1 MYVKNNFVNV
11 RPAANRIVATLLS
24 SQQQQKRDDV
34 AAGRVPGVFLL
45 AFPEGALVTDAAA
58 RFSGVAGQYD
68 AVRPRPP
75 DDLIAVITQW
85 AGLTRPDVVDL
96 GAGTGLSTAVWAGR
110 AARVFAVEPSEG
122 MRQRAERR
130 IAGAG
135 AGSGTRFTLVA
146 ATAEDTGL
154 PDGCADVVTASQS
167 MHWFD
172 PDRALPEIARLLR
185 PGGVLAA
192 YDCDWPPC
200 IDWQT
205 GAAWARV
212 AERAAEEEAR
222 RGIPAAHGGK
232 EHLGR
237 LRASGLFRH
246 CAEVAVHG
254 HDSGDA
260 DRLVALALSA
270 ITGAADFLDTGVTE
284 DELGVSAL
292 REVATRQLRAGLAW
306 WWTYRVHLAVR

>member
-1 MYVKNNFVNV
+1 M
-11 RPAANRIVATLLS
+11 P
-24 SQQQQKRDDV
+24 
-34 AAGRVPGVFLL
+34 
-45 AFPEGALVTDAAA
+45 DAAA

-75 DDLIAVITQW
+75 DDLITVIIQW
-85 AGLTRPDVVDL
+85 AGLTQPDVVDL
-96 GAGTGLSTAVWAGR
+96 GAGTGLSAVVWAGR
-110 AARVFAVEPSEG
+110 AGQVFAVEPTDG
-122 MRQRAERR
+122 MRRQAEHR
-130 IAGAG
+130 IADAG

-146 ATAEDTGL
+146 AAAEDTGL
-154 PDGCADVVTASQS
+154 PDGCADVVTASQA

-192 YDCDWPPC
+192 YDCDWPPG
-200 IDWQT
+200 IDWET
-205 GAAWARV
+205 GAAWDRV
-212 AERAAEEEAR
+212 AERAAEEQAR

-246 CAEVAVHG
+246 CAEIAVHG
-254 HDSGDA
+254 RETGDA

-270 ITGAADFLDTGVTE
+270 ITDAAGFLDAGLTE
-284 DELGVSAL
+284 DELGISAL
-292 REVATRQLRAGLAW
+292 REVATRRLRAPLTW
-306 WWTYRVHLAVR
+306 WWTYRVHLAIR